1 MEQEQHVEQAISTEC
16 TSQELFFYCE
26 SCGKVYEDSESFNR
40 DHTVGQSSCCGVVHK
55 EEEELIEEATVED
68 AGEEIV
74 EADVPLWEVVDL
86 PTTSAMTEPDESDP
100 SQSERYFCYDCHSIF
115 ENRTSAE
122 DHVCPR
128 VELSSSSGPQLS
140 AAGAPKPAIRRKVS
154 SASAKAGATGTSSIS
169 CDICNTVF
177 SSTKFLKFHMRIHE
191 KRGSKSIQD
200 ALPVGAHQQ
209 YSELDQFY
217 CEICNKRL
225 VFHRNVYFTK
235 LTFDLRQL

>member
-1 MEQEQHVEQAISTEC
+1 MEQEQHVEQAVFTEC

-26 SCGKVYEDSESFNR
+26 SCGKVYEDSESFNK
-40 DHTVGQSSCCGVVHK
+40 DHIDGQSSCCGVVK
-55 EEEELIEEATVED
+55 DEEEFIEQTTVED
-68 AGEEIV
+68 GDEEIV

-86 PTTSAMTEPDESDP
+86 PATSAMPEQEEPDL

-128 VELSSSSGPQLS
+128 AELSSASGPQLS

-154 SASAKAGATGTSSIS
+154 STSAKSGTTGASSIS

-225 VFHRNVYFTK
+225 VFHRNVYVTK
-235 LTFDLRQL
+235 LTLVLRQL